1 MPKRPTKT
9 IESREQEA
17 LDIIQSH
24 GGVITKAD
32 FLKEKTIRYVKVIKR
47 EPVVKEKVT
56 VEWVKEEYQMTPK
69 EARYILELL
78 RAKGKIKY
86 PVGRNKIKIV

>member
-1 MPKRPTKT
+1 MQKRPTKT

-17 LDIIQSH
+17 LDIIKTH
-24 GGVITKAD
+24 GGTLTKSE
-32 FLKEKTIRYVKVIKR
+32 FLKEKTVRYVKVIKR
-47 EPVVKEKVT
+47 EPTVRET
-56 VEWVKEEYQMTPK
+56 VEWVKEEHQMTPK

-78 RAKGKIKY
+78 RKKGKIKY